1 MMTEYK
7 ESTTDNVVS
16 TASANKLLT
25 HTFLIVLILLLDFD
39 DTPFA

>member
-7 ESTTDNVVS
+7 ESTTDNVS

-39 DTPFA
+39 DTPCA